1 MEKREKGHRTSCRRY
16 YSHILFVRY
25 ALWCKMTVF
34 VSCSMHAW
42 VKACCAWGEESVSL
56 VQHLVCCVCYVYSV
70 FSIYI
75 SMCFCTDSTREQK
88 KTRKVRKES
97 GGKYNTR
104 PEERELVRIQ
114 SAEKCAILGAFQVFS
129 SFVVVWM

>member
-1 MEKREKGHRTSCRRY
+1 
-16 YSHILFVRY
+16 
-25 ALWCKMTVF
+25 MTVF

-88 KTRKVRKES
+88 NKESEERKRREVQHKTRRK
-97 GGKYNTR
+97 
-104 PEERELVRIQ
+104 
-114 SAEKCAILGAFQVFS
+114 GAC
-129 SFVVVWM
+129 